1 MGSEG
6 GKLRSLIEKATHST
20 SREVDVSILRS
31 IKHMV
36 RSSDDNARAA
46 AEALL
51 EIMKKNH
58 SQVRYLALLI
68 VDELFMRSKLFRSC
82 VVVDFNQFLS
92 LSVGF
97 RRSCPLPPPLNVA
110 STLRA
115 KSLEFLE
122 KWNNSF
128 GLHYRQLRLGL
139 DYLKNTLHFH
149 FPNVRE
155 RAARSQQERREREAR
170 SQEILRTKFENLRN
184 NYSSITEEIQSA
196 IVEMEECMHLL
207 HVSKV
212 EDGDEFTD
220 FPHDTVEEFGS
231 LNLRKIRLDSIKE
244 GKRICEDSDNRP
256 IFDALRELYKVLI
269 LRHLKT
275 VQEWL
280 SVLVRVD
287 GVDARFRDSALK
299 QFIDVRNCMQTM
311 KKKCEE
317 LGCVLPDVSDVED
330 GILWEEGKI
339 KADSPEVETETN
351 RLPENSYGSPAK
363 EDMVREE
370 AANVPKDSND
380 ETLKE
385 KGETSDSTRKR
396 LLDEAPVVK
405 WGSYLDNWGT
415 KRDFLANQRGLEVEG
430 HWGRVDYDATIP
442 AEKIAELSV
451 QATVYKEEQVQIQP
465 CLAPLKKGGLCQR
478 QDLKVC
484 PFHGPIIPR
493 DSEGNPLELD
503 QSKGDPISDGEG
515 TSREESPLPV
525 NITPEQIA
533 RQAVKN
539 VRKKDKEKER
549 EKQNQQAHKREKLA
563 KVREHNAAVLR
574 ELAMASTSQGLGE
587 SLGEDIEG
595 FSHNVANQKSKKETL
610 ASMLRKKTTRR
621 DRLAQRLLNS
631 QATDATIRQMTEAD
645 DVSYRE
651 AYPNQW

>member
-1 MGSEG
+1 MGTER
-6 GKLRSLIEKATHST
+6 GKLQSLIEKATHST
-20 SREVDVSILRS
+20 SREVDVSLLKS

-36 RSSDDNARAA
+36 RSSDENVRTA
-46 AEALL
+46 AEALM
-51 EIMKKNH
+51 EVMKKNH
-58 SQVRYLALLI
+58 SQVRYLALLL

-82 VVVDFNQFLS
+82 VVVDFNQFLC

-97 RRSCPLPPPLNVA
+97 RRNCPLPPPPNVA

-115 KSLEFLE
+115 KSLECLE

-128 GLHYRQLRLGL
+128 GLHYRQLRLGI
-139 DYLKNTLHFH
+139 DYLKNTLHFQ

-155 RAARSQQERREREAR
+155 RTVRLQQERREREAR
-170 SQEILRTKFENLRN
+170 SQEILRNKFENLRN
-184 NYSSITEEIQSA
+184 NYSLITEEIQSA
-196 IVEMEECMHLL
+196 IGEMEECMCLIHG
-207 HVSKV
+207 SKA
-212 EDGDEFTD
+212 EDGDECND
-220 FPHDTVEEFGS
+220 FAYETVEEFGS
-231 LNLRKIRLDSIKE
+231 LNLRNIRLGSIKE
-244 GKRICEDSDNRP
+244 GKRIFEDNDNRP

-287 GVDARFRDSALK
+287 GVDTRFRDSALK
-299 QFIDVRNCMQTM
+299 EFIDIRNCMQSM
-311 KKKCEE
+311 KKRCEE
-317 LGCVLPDVSDVED
+317 LGCVLPDVSDAEN

-339 KADSPEVETETN
+339 EVVSPEVKTEMS
-351 RLPENSYGSPAK
+351 RLPEISCGSPAR
-363 EDMVREE
+363 DIVRDES
-370 AANVPKDSND
+370 ADAPKNSSN
-380 ETLKE
+380 KNME
-385 KGETSDSTRKR
+385 KGGTSDSTKKS

-405 WGSYLDNWGT
+405 WGSYLDNWGS

-451 QATVYKEEQVQIQP
+451 QATVYKEDRVPIQP

-493 DSEGNPLELD
+493 DSEGNPLKLD
-503 QSKGDPISDGEG
+503 QSEDDFISAGEG
-515 TSREESPLPV
+515 KYGEEAALPMD
-525 NITPEQIA
+525 ITPEEIA

-539 VRKKDKEKER
+539 VRKKEKEKER
-549 EKQNQQAHKREKLA
+549 EKQNQQALKRAKLA
-563 KVREHNAAVLR
+563 KVREHNAEVLR
-574 ELAMASTSQGLGE
+574 ESAMASTSQGLSE

-595 FSHNVANQKSKKETL
+595 FSHDKMNQKSKKETL

-631 QATDATIRQMTEAD
+631 QATDATIRQISEAD
-645 DVSYRE
+645 DVRYRE